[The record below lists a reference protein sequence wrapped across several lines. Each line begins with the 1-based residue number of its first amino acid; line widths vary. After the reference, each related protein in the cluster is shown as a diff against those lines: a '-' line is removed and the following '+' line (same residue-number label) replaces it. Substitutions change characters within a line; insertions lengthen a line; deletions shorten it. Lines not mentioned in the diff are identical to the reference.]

1 MSRLRRVRDALLA
14 LAIGAGLGWALAEW
28 ALEEPAADVPQI
40 INLGSTA

>member
-28 ALEEPAADVPQI
+28 ALEDTAADVPQI
-40 INLGSTA
+40 IEMGSTA